1 MRGDIMRKS
10 ARTCFLIAGV
20 FLFLFLLLT
29 FFVLKVDVQPIG
41 PQNSSVGLATI
52 NSAVFEFCGSNPIW
66 YTISEACGIVA
77 LLCAGG
83 FACLGGWQWI
93 SRKRLKKVDKSLYL
107 LGAFYILVGIVYV
120 LFEVIVI
127 NYRPVLVDGVLEA
140 SYPSSHTILVCC
152 IMLSTVAQ
160 LQGRIR
166 KKAICLPLQIL
177 CCVLLTLTALG
188 RILAGVHWYTDVIAA
203 ILISGALVFSYL
215 GVQRQ
220 LKLK

>member
-1 MRGDIMRKS
+1 MKKS
-10 ARTCFLIAGV
+10 ARTCFWIAGIC
-20 FLFLFLLLT
+20 LFLFLLLT
-29 FFVLKVDVQPIG
+29 FLVLKVDVQPIG
-41 PQNSSVGLATI
+41 PQNSVVGLATV
-52 NSAVFEFCGSNPIW
+52 NGAVFEFCGSNPIW
-66 YTISEACGIVA
+66 YTISEVCGIVA
-77 LLCAGG
+77 LLCAAG

-93 SRKRLKKVDKSLYL
+93 SRKSLKKVDKSLYL
-107 LGAFYILVGIVYV
+107 LAAFYVLVGIVYV
-120 LFEVIVI
+120 LFEVLVI

-140 SYPSSHTILVCC
+140 SYPSSHTILVCS

-177 CCVLLTLTALG
+177 CCVLLTLTAVG
-188 RILAGVHWYTDVIAA
+188 RILAGVHWYTDVVAA
-203 ILISGALVFSYL
+203 LLISGALVFAYL

>member
-1 MRGDIMRKS
+1 MRKS

-29 FFVLKVDVQPIG
+29 FLVLKVDVQPIG
-41 PQNSSVGLATI
+41 PQNSVVGLATI
-52 NSAVFEFCGSNPIW
+52 NGAVFEFCGCNPIW
-66 YTISEACGIVA
+66 YTISEVCGMVA

-83 FACLGGWQWI
+83 FACLGVWQWI
-93 SRKRLKKVDKSLYL
+93 SRKSLKEVDKSLYL
-107 LGAFYILVGIVYV
+107 LAAFYVLVGIVYV

-140 SYPSSHTILVCC
+140 SYPSSHTILVCS

-188 RILAGVHWYTDVIAA
+188 RIFAGVHWYTDVVAA
-203 ILISGALVFSYL
+203 LLISGALVFAYL